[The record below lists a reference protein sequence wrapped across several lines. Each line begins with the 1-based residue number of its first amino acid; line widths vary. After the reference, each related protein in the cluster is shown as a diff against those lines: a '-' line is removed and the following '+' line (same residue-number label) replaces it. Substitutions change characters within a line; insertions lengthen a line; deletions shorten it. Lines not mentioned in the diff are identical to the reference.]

1 MVIETHNTFKTIMS
15 GDGIMRKALAL
26 FMVTACVVVAV
37 VMYMYW
43 NRETEVVTHG
53 VLVSNDTDVAV
64 NIIFADGV
72 IEHECVTVS
81 ECV

>member
-1 MVIETHNTFKTIMS
+1 MS
-15 GDGIMRKALAL
+15 GDGIMRKGLAL

-53 VLVSNDTDVAV
+53 VLVSNDADITFHGASVDDVT
-64 NIIFADGV
+64 
-72 IEHECVTVS
+72 EHECAT
-81 ECV
+81 EAGRAA